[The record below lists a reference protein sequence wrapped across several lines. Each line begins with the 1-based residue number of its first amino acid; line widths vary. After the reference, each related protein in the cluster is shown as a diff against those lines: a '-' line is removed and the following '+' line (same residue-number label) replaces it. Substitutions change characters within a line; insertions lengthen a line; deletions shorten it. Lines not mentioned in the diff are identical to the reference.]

1 MFPTHSQAITC
12 LILCQLLSNG
22 YRDIHLFR
30 FNDREGYVY
39 FLLAVSLKSSFI
51 AMVAGGLNEAR
62 FRKHVS

>member
-39 FLLAVSLKSSFI
+39 IF
-51 AMVAGGLNEAR
+51 AGSELEIIVYRNGRWR
-62 FRKHVS
+62 FE